1 MTKEFKGTINIDIR
15 DSVPDWEPYAAP
27 KAPDGA
33 PNVLY
38 IVWDDVGFGAFSPFG
53 GLIETPAMDRVA
65 EKGLRYTNWHT
76 TALCSPTRS
85 CLLTGR
91 NAHMNGM
98 ACIGEATTGFPGKN
112 GHIPFENATIAEIL
126 VELGY
131 NTYMLGKWHLCPED
145 EYSMASTKRNWP
157 VGRGF
162 ERYYGFLGGETN
174 QWYPDLVHDN
184 HYTEQPYS
192 PEQGYHLDKDLADRA
207 IGFIADA
214 KQIAPDKPFFMYYC
228 PGTAHAPHHA
238 PKEWIE
244 KYRGKFDM
252 GYEKYRDIVI
262 ERQKEMGI
270 LSQDTEISSINPMP
284 EGRFFPADYVKPW
297 DDLSDDEKKLF
308 ARMAEVWAGF
318 ISHAD
323 YQIGRIIDYL
333 EEIGQLDDTIIVVT
347 SDNGTSGEGGPDG
360 SVNENKFFNSWP
372 DSLEENMK
380 YLDVLGGPET
390 YNHFPT
396 GWAMAFNTPYK
407 MFKRYTYNGGIAD
420 PCIISWPKGIQA
432 QGDLRDQYHHAI
444 DIVPTILDLLGVKMP
459 EVVKGYPQT
468 PIQGTSMS
476 YSFDDPDVP
485 SERKLQYYEMLGMR
499 GIYYDGWKAV
509 TDRGPAPIGLGFKE
523 DGWELYHVEKDR
535 AEIHNLAD
543 QHPDKLEELIGLW
556 WHEAGINKVLPL
568 DDRTAIEILTTP
580 RPQIAPPRE
589 TYTYYPHTTE
599 VPEAAAVNIR
609 NRSFTILAEVEIES
623 PAAEGVIFAHGSR
636 FGGHALFIKERKL
649 YYANNFIGMAETK
662 FVSDQIVPTGKLVL
676 GAEFNK
682 THENP
687 QRVANGILKLYIN
700 EQVVAEGEL
709 RTQPG
714 KFTLS
719 GEGLVVGRD
728 SADAVS
734 VEYKPPF
741 EFTGGTIKKVTI
753 NVSGDHYVDLELEAI
768 AMMKRD

>member
-1 MTKEFKGTINIDIR
+1 MSKEFKGIINVDIR
-15 DSVPDWEPYAAP
+15 DSVPDWTPYEAP
-27 KAPDGA
+27 KAPEGA

-38 IVWDDVGFGAFSPFG
+38 IVWDDVGFAALSPFG

-65 EKGLRYTNWHT
+65 EMGLRYTNWHT

-112 GHIPFENATIAEIL
+112 GHIPFENATIAEVL
-126 VELGY
+126 LDQGY

-174 QWYPDLVHDN
+174 QWYPDLVYDN
-184 HYTEQPYS
+184 HFVEQPYS
-192 PEQGYHLDKDLADRA
+192 PEEGYHLDRDLADKA

-244 KYRGKFDM
+244 KYEGVFDM
-252 GYEKYRDIVI
+252 GYERYRDVVL

-270 LSQDTEISSINPMP
+270 VAPDTEVSAINPME
-284 EGRFFPADYVKPW
+284 EGRYFPVDYVKPW
-297 DDLSDDEKKLF
+297 DGLPDDEKRLF
-308 ARMAEVWAGF
+308 ARMAEVYAGF
-318 ISHAD
+318 VSHAD
-323 YQIGRIIDYL
+323 YQIGRVIDYL
-333 EEIGQLDDTIIVVT
+333 EEIGQLDNTIIIVT
-347 SDNGTSGEGGPDG
+347 SDNGASGEGGTDG

-380 YLDVLGGPET
+380 FLDVLGGPET
-390 YNHFPT
+390 YNHYPT

-420 PCIISWPKGIQA
+420 PCIISWPKGIKA
-432 QGDLRDQYHHAI
+432 QGSVRDQYHHAI
-444 DIVPTILDLLGVKMP
+444 DIVPTVLDLLNVEMP

-468 PIQGTSMS
+468 PIQGVSMA

-485 SERKLQYYEMLGMR
+485 SERTLQYYEMLGMR
-499 GIYYDGWKAV
+499 GIYQDGWKAV

-523 DGWELYHVEKDR
+523 DGWELYHVEEDR

-543 QHPDKLEELIGLW
+543 QHPDKLEELVGLW

-580 RPQIAPPRE
+580 RPEIAPPRDS
-589 TYTYYPHTTE
+589 YTYYPHTTE

-609 NRSFTILAEVEIES
+609 NRSFTILAEVEIET
-623 PAAEGVIFAHGSR
+623 PEAEGVIFAHGSR
-636 FGGHALFIKERKL
+636 FGGHALFIKGGKL
-649 YYANNFIGMAETK
+649 YYANNFIGMEETK
-662 FVSDQIVPTGKLVL
+662 FVSSQDVPTGKLVL
-676 GAEFNK
+676 GAEFTK
-682 THENP
+682 THEEP
-687 QRVANGILKLYIN
+687 RGVANGILKLYVN
-700 EQVVAEGEL
+700 DEVVAEGEL

-734 VEYKPPF
+734 KEYRPPF
-741 EFTGGTIKKVTI
+741 EFTGGAIKNVTV
-753 NVSGDHYVDLELEAI
+753 NVSGEHYVDLELEAI

>member
-15 DSVPDWEPYAAP
+15 DSVPDWEPYEAP
-27 KAPDGA
+27 KAPEGA

-38 IVWDDVGFGAFSPFG
+38 IVWDDVGFAAMSPFG
-53 GLIETPAMDRVA
+53 GLIETPAMDRIA
-65 EKGLRYTNWHT
+65 EMGLRYTNWHT

-112 GHIPFENATIAEIL
+112 GHIPFENATLAEML
-126 VELGY
+126 VEHGY

-174 QWYPDLVHDN
+174 QWYPDLVYDN

-192 PEQGYHLDKDLADRA
+192 PEDGYHLDKDLADKA

-228 PGTAHAPHHA
+228 PGSAHAPHHA
-238 PKEWIE
+238 PKEWID
-244 KYRGKFDM
+244 KYKGKFDM
-252 GYEKYRDIVI
+252 GYEEYRKVVL

-270 LSQDTEISSINPMP
+270 VSQETELSPINPMQ
-284 EGRFFPADYVKPW
+284 GDRYFSADHVKPW
-297 DDLSDDEKKLF
+297 DELSEDERKLF
-308 ARMAEVWAGF
+308 ARMAEVYAGF
-318 ISHAD
+318 VSHTD
-323 YQIGRIIDYL
+323 YHIGRVLDYL
-333 EEIGQLDDTIIVVT
+333 EETGQLDNTFIVAV
-347 SDNGTSGEGGPDG
+347 SDNGASGEGGTDG

-380 YLDVLGGPET
+380 YLDVLGSPET
-390 YNHFPT
+390 YNHYPT
-396 GWAMAFNTPYK
+396 GWAMAFNTPFK

-420 PCIISWPKGIQA
+420 PCIIAWPKGIQA
-432 QGDLRDQYHHAI
+432 QGGIRDQYHHAI
-444 DIVPTILDLLGVKMP
+444 DIVPTVLELLDLEAP
-459 EVVKGYPQT
+459 ESIKGYPQT
-468 PIQGTSMS
+468 PIQGTSMA
-476 YSFDDPDVP
+476 YSFDAADVP
-485 SERKLQYYEMLGMR
+485 SERKLQYFEMLGMR
-499 GIYYDGWKAV
+499 GIYHDGWKAV
-509 TDRGPAPIGLGFKE
+509 TDRGPAPIGLGFAE
-523 DGWELYHVEKDR
+523 DGWELYHVANDR
-535 AEIHNLAD
+535 AENHNLAEE
-543 QHPDKLEELIGLW
+543 HPRKLEELIGLW
-556 WHEAGINKVLPL
+556 WHEAGLNKVLPL

-580 RPQIAPPRE
+580 RPQLAPPRDS
-589 TYTYYPHTTE
+589 YTYFPHTSE

-609 NRSFTILAEVEIES
+609 NRSYTILAEVEVET
-623 PAAEGVIFAHGSR
+623 PEAEGVIFAHGSR
-636 FGGHALFIKERKL
+636 FGGHALFIKGGKL
-649 YYANNFIGMAETK
+649 YYANNFIGMEETK
-662 FVSDQIVPTGKLVL
+662 FVSSQNVPTGKMVL
-676 GAEFNK
+676 GVEFAK

-687 QRVANGILKLYIN
+687 PRVANGVLKLFIN
-700 EQVVAEGEL
+700 DKVVAEGEL

-728 SADAVS
+728 SADSVS
-734 VEYKPPF
+734 EEYTPPF
-741 EFTGGTIKKVTI
+741 EFTGGDIKQVTV

-768 AMMKRD
+768 GMMKRD

>member
-1 MTKEFKGTINIDIR
+1 MTREFKGTINIDIR
-15 DSVPDWEPYAAP
+15 DSVPDWEPYEAP
-27 KAPDGA
+27 KAPEGA

-38 IVWDDVGFGAFSPFG
+38 IVWDDVGFAALSPFG

-65 EKGLRYTNWHT
+65 DTGLRYTNWHT

-112 GHIPFENATIAEIL
+112 GHIPFENATVAEVL
-126 VELGY
+126 LDQGY

-174 QWYPDLVHDN
+174 QWYPDLVYDN
-184 HYTEQPYS
+184 HFVEQPYA
-192 PEQGYHLDKDLADRA
+192 PEEGYHLDKDLADKA

-238 PKEWIE
+238 PREWIE
-244 KYRGKFDM
+244 KYEGVFDM
-252 GYEKYRDIVI
+252 GYEKYRDIVL

-270 LSQDTEISSINPMP
+270 VAPDTEVSGVNPME
-284 EGRFFPADYVKPW
+284 EGRYFPADHVEPW
-297 DDLSDDEKKLF
+297 DGLSDDEKKLF
-308 ARMAEVWAGF
+308 ARMAEVYAGF
-318 ISHAD
+318 VSHAD
-323 YQIGRIIDYL
+323 YQIGRVIDYL
-333 EEIGQLDDTIIVVT
+333 EEIGQLDNTIIVVT
-347 SDNGTSGEGGPDG
+347 SDNGASGEGGTAG

-380 YLDVLGGPET
+380 FLDVLGGPET
-390 YNHFPT
+390 YNHYPT

-420 PCIISWPKGIQA
+420 PCIIAWPKGIKA
-432 QGDLRDQYHHAI
+432 QGGVRDQYHHAI
-444 DIVPTILDLLGVKMP
+444 DIVPTILDLLNVEMP

-468 PIQGTSMS
+468 PIQGVSMA
-476 YSFDDPDVP
+476 YSFDDADAP
-485 SERKLQYYEMLGMR
+485 SERRLQYYEMLGMR
-499 GIYYDGWKAV
+499 GIYHDGWKAV
-509 TDRGPAPIGLGFKE
+509 TNRGPAPIGLGFKE
-523 DGWELYHVEKDR
+523 DGWELYHVERDR

-543 QHPDKLEELIGLW
+543 QYPEKLEEMIGLW
-556 WHEAGINKVLPL
+556 WHEAGLNKVLPL

-580 RPQIAPPRE
+580 RPEIAPPRDS
-589 TYTYYPHTTE
+589 YTYYPHTTE

-609 NRSFTILAEVEIES
+609 NRSFTILAEVEIET
-623 PAAEGVIFAHGSR
+623 PEAEGVIFAHGSR
-636 FGGHALFIKERKL
+636 FGGHALFIKGGKL
-649 YYANNFIGMAETK
+649 YYANNFIGMEETK
-662 FVSDQIVPTGKLVL
+662 FVSSQDVPTGKLVL
-676 GAEFNK
+676 GAAFTK
-682 THENP
+682 AHEEP
-687 QRVANGILKLYIN
+687 RGVANGILKLYVN
-700 EQVVAEGEL
+700 DDVVAEGAL

-728 SADAVS
+728 SADSVS
-734 VEYKPPF
+734 EEYKPPF
-741 EFTGGTIKKVTI
+741 EFTGGTIKNVTV
-753 NVSGDHYVDLELEAI
+753 NVSGEDYVDLELEAI
-768 AMMKRD
+768 GMMKRD

>member
-1 MTKEFKGTINIDIR
+1 MSKEFNGTINIDIR
-15 DSVPDWEPYAAP
+15 DSVPDWEPYEAP
-27 KAPDGA
+27 KAPEGA

-38 IVWDDVGFGAFSPFG
+38 IVWDDVGFGALSPFG
-53 GLIETPAMDRVA
+53 GLIETLAMDRVA
-65 EKGLRYTNWHT
+65 ENGLRYTNWHT

-112 GHIPFENATIAEIL
+112 GHIPFENATIAEVL
-126 VELGY
+126 LDKGY

-174 QWYPDLVHDN
+174 QWYPDLVYDN
-184 HYTEQPYS
+184 HFVEQPYS
-192 PEQGYHLDKDLADRA
+192 PEEGYHLDKDLADKA

-238 PKEWIE
+238 PKEWIK
-244 KYRGKFDM
+244 KYEGQFDM
-252 GYEKYRDIVI
+252 GYENYRDVVL

-270 LSQDTEISSINPMP
+270 VSPNTEVSAINPMGD
-284 EGRFFPADYVKPW
+284 GRFFPADYVKPW
-297 DDLSDDEKKLF
+297 DSLSDDEKKLF
-308 ARMAEVWAGF
+308 ARMAEVYAGF

-323 YQIGRIIDYL
+323 YQIGRVIDYL
-333 EEIGQLDDTIIVVT
+333 EEIGQLDNTIIVVT
-347 SDNGTSGEGGPDG
+347 SDNGASGEGGTDG

-380 YLDVLGGPET
+380 FLDVLGGPET
-390 YNHFPT
+390 YNHYPT

-420 PCIISWPKGIQA
+420 PCIISWPKGIPV
-432 QGDLRDQYHHAI
+432 QGGVRDQYHHAI
-444 DIVPTILDLLGVKMP
+444 DIVPTILDLLDVDMP

-468 PIQGTSMS
+468 PIQGVSMA
-476 YSFDDPDVP
+476 YSFDDADVP

-499 GIYYDGWKAV
+499 GIYQDGWKAV
-509 TDRGPAPIGLGFKE
+509 TNRGPAPIGLGFKE

-535 AEIHNLAD
+535 AEIYNLAD
-543 QHPDKLEELIGLW
+543 QHPEKLEELIGLW

-580 RPQIAPPRE
+580 RPEIAPPRD

-609 NRSFTILAEVEIES
+609 NRSFNILANVEIETS
-623 PAAEGVIFAHGSR
+623 EAEGVIFAHGSR
-636 FGGHALFIKERKL
+636 FGGHALFIKDRKL
-649 YYANNFIGMAETK
+649 YYANNFIGMEETK
-662 FVSDQIVPTGKLVL
+662 LVSSQDVPTGKLVL
-676 GAEFNK
+676 GAEFTK
-682 THENP
+682 TYEDP
-687 QRVANGILKLYIN
+687 PRVANGTLKLYIN
-700 EQVVAEGEL
+700 NEAVAEGAL

-734 VEYKPPF
+734 EEYKPPF
-741 EFTGGTIKKVTI
+741 EFTGGTIKHVTI
-753 NVSGDHYVDLELEAI
+753 NVSGEHFVDLELEAL